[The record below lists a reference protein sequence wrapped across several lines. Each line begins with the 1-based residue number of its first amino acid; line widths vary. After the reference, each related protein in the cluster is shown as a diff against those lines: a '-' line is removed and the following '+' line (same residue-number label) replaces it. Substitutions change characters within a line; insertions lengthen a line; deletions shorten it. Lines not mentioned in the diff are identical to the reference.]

1 MKVAVEAG
9 SRAARRR
16 VHTRK
21 QARRRRGGEYAGDG
35 YVEGEYSE
43 GGYAEGE
50 YVEGAYAEG
59 ECAEGEYSEAEYAKG
74 EYVEGKYAEGVK
86 MASASPCVPA
96 LPNRFCIFCI
106 KTPLKFCKPNR
117 GIL

>member
-1 MKVAVEAG
+1 MKVAGEAG

-35 YVEGEYSE
+35 YVEG
-43 GGYAEGE
+43 GYAEAG
-50 YVEGAYAEG
+50 
-59 ECAEGEYSEAEYAKG
+59 YAKG
-74 EYVEGKYAEGVK
+74 EYAEGKYAEGVK
-86 MASASPCVPA
+86 MASASPRVPA